1 MSMAVSHIDTGDTPS
16 LAELLEQHR
25 QQAARLVQSE
35 AGIVLLRF
43 ESIEDLVQGSYCNA
57 LTPSA
62 NFEWRSEPEFVAWL
76 FKVIRRHLGDRRDYW
91 FAQKRNRGRLLRL
104 TWGALNDDSAA
115 HFGDIA
121 ASGTGPGTFAERRE
135 HLTMVTKA
143 VSLLLPRDRELV
155 RGIAEGLTIREQAL
169 RLNLSEAATARAR
182 SRALDRLRKV
192 YTLISRNHG
201 EHSQPP
207 SR

>member
-1 MSMAVSHIDTGDTPS
+1 MSIAASHIASGDTPS
-16 LAELLEQHR
+16 FAELLEQHY

-43 ESIEDLVQGSYCNA
+43 ESIEDLVQGSYCDA
-57 LTPSA
+57 LRSSA
-62 NFEWRSEPEFVAWL
+62 NFEWRSEPEFVGWL

-91 FAQKRNRGRLLRL
+91 SAQKRNRGRLLRL
-104 TWGALNDDSAA
+104 TWGALRDDSAA

-121 ASGTGPGTFAERRE
+121 GSGTGPGTFAERRE
-135 HLTMVTKA
+135 HLTAVTKA

-155 RGIAEGLTIREQAL
+155 LGIAEGVTIREQAL
-169 RLNLSEAATARAR
+169 RLNSSEAATTRAR
-182 SRALDRLRKV
+182 SRALDRLRRV
-192 YTLISRNHG
+192 YTLISRNHS
-201 EHSQPP
+201 EHSQPR